1 MDHRTREGMNTKTR
15 IASYVLWFAY
25 ILALFAS
32 VGHVAWAFG
41 TLEQPGNE
49 AAGWIA
55 ALAVDMGL
63 AALAYGIQ
71 QRKRVGRGA
80 RDLWVGVLIFAG
92 ISAFANLLHAIASEV
107 SGVIVWASFDTI
119 DPLTLIKAIVLS
131 ASLPLLVVY
140 LGEIVSADDA
150 RIAQAAI
157 DEADK
162 ARKAAELSERRAEK
176 ARIREEAR
184 AKATLEAEA
193 ERAESEQV
201 ALDSAF
207 KCVGCDRTF
216 STQQGLAGHLRFN
229 PTHKANANGTERA
242 TERVETR

>member
-1 MDHRTREGMNTKTR
+1 MTKNR
-15 IASYVLWFAY
+15 LASYALWFAY
-25 ILALFAS
+25 GLALFAS
-32 VGHVAWAFG
+32 IGHVAWAFG
-41 TLEQPGNE
+41 TLEQTGNE
-49 AAGWIA
+49 AAGWLA
-55 ALAVDMGL
+55 AGAVDLGL

-71 QRKRVGRGA
+71 QRKRAGRSA
-80 RDLWVGVLIFAG
+80 RDLWIGVLVFAG

-162 ARKAAELSERRAEK
+162 ARKAADQKERRAEK
-176 ARIREEAR
+176 ARIKAQ
-184 AKATLEAEA
+184 AKAEA
-193 ERAESEQV
+193 ELKAETKRAESEQI

-207 KCVGCDRTF
+207 KCVGCDRAF
-216 STQQGLAGHLRFN
+216 PTQQGLAGHLRFN
-229 PTHKANANGTERA
+229 PTHKAPTNGTERVA
-242 TERVETR
+242 ERVE